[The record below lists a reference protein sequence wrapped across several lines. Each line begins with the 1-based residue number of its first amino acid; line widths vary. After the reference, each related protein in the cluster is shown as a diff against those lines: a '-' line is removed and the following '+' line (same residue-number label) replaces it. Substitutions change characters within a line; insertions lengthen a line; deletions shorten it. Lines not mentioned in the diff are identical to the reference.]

1 MIGKGKKMAFKKF
14 SKVAFAVLM
23 AVALIISVS
32 PICAFAADDEVTDAV
47 SDTVAV
53 TEAVTDT
60 ETSADAASETEAPA
74 ETETSAIETETA
86 AADTNAETSGEE
98 TTPADST
105 DDTKTDEK
113 KGVSTGT
120 IVSLAIVLVI
130 VIAAAVYCIKN
141 KEKVAKFFR
150 EVKSELKKIVWTPWS
165 QVKKNTF
172 VVLVIV
178 IICAAAIGALDYLFS
193 KGIFALGRIF

>member
-47 SDTVAV
+47 SDTAAV
-53 TEAVTDT
+53 TEAVTDA

-74 ETETSAIETETA
+74 DKEPS

-113 KGVSTGT
+113 KGVSTAT

>member
-47 SDTVAV
+47 SDTAAV
-53 TEAVTDT
+53 TEAVTDA

-74 ETETSAIETETA
+74 DKEPS

-113 KGVSTGT
+113 KGISTGT

>member
-47 SDTVAV
+47 SDTAAV

-74 ETETSAIETETA
+74 DKEPS

>member
-47 SDTVAV
+47 SDTAAV
-53 TEAVTDT
+53 TEAVTDA

-74 ETETSAIETETA
+74 DKEPS

-113 KGVSTGT
+113 KGVPTGT

>member
-47 SDTVAV
+47 SDTAAV
-53 TEAVTDT
+53 TEAVTDA
-60 ETSADAASETEAPA
+60 ETSTDAASETEAPA
-74 ETETSAIETETA
+74 DKEPS

-113 KGVSTGT
+113 KGISTGT

>member
-1 MIGKGKKMAFKKF
+1 MAFKKF

-47 SDTVAV
+47 SDTAAV

-74 ETETSAIETETA
+74 DKEPS
-86 AADTNAETSGEE
+86 AADTNAETFGEE

>member
-47 SDTVAV
+47 SDTAAV
-53 TEAVTDT
+53 TEAVTDA

-74 ETETSAIETETA
+74 DKEPS

-105 DDTKTDEK
+105 NDTKTDEK